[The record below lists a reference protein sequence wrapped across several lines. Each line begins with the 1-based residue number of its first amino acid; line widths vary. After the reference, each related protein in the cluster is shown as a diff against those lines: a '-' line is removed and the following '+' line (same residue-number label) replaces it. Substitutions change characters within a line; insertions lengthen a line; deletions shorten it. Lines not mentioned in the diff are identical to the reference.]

1 MEIPDCASQ
10 IQSKY
15 IKNTSNL
22 IHLEI
27 LQLHSYAKIAKI
39 MPIKPEFFS
48 VLSVGKQALNP
59 QKTAN
64 QLDFQKVA
72 LETLRIEEN
81 ALQIL
86 ATQIDDRFSRACEI
100 ILQCTGRLVITG
112 MGKSGHIGRKMAAT
126 FASTGTPSFFM
137 HPGEAGHGD
146 LGMLVAGDV
155 LIAISNSGK
164 SDEIM
169 MLMPLIKH
177 LQIPLIT
184 ISGDDQG
191 PMPQNAD
198 VALTLGNIQEACP
211 LGLAPTSST
220 TATLALGDALA
231 VALLDARGFTSDD
244 FARSHPAGALG
255 KRLLLHVKHL
265 MRTGADL
272 PKVSP
277 DTPMNQVLYEISN
290 KRLGLTTIVDQNDLL
305 LGIFT
310 DGDLRRLIDKQQGF
324 DVNLAVQDVMI
335 KNPLT
340 ISQEERAV
348 IALERMNEHKIN
360 QFVVV
365 DDANKV
371 IGVISMHDLIQ
382 AGVN

>member
-1 MEIPDCASQ
+1 
-10 IQSKY
+10 
-15 IKNTSNL
+15 
-22 IHLEI
+22 
-27 LQLHSYAKIAKI
+27 
-39 MPIKPEFFS
+39 MP
-48 VLSVGKQALNP
+48 NP
-59 QKTAN
+59 T
-64 QLDFQKVA
+64 DFQSSA
-72 LETLRIEEN
+72 LATLRIEQQ
-81 ALQIL
+81 AIDVL
-86 ATQIDDRFSRACEI
+86 ATQIDDRFSRACEVL
-100 ILQCTGRLVITG
+100 LQCKGRVVITG

-146 LGMLVAGDV
+146 LGMLVRGDV

-177 LQIPLIT
+177 LGVPMIT
-184 ISGDDQG
+184 ISRNDKG

-198 VALTLGNIQEACP
+198 IALTLGESDEACP

-220 TATLALGDALA
+220 TATLVLGDALA
-231 VALLDARGFTSDD
+231 VALLEARGFTADD

-265 MRTGADL
+265 MHTGDEL

-290 KRLGLTTIVDQNDLL
+290 KRLGLTTIIDEQDHL

-324 DVNLAVQDVMI
+324 DVNLPVSDVMT
-335 KNPLT
+335 KKPST
-340 ISQEERAV
+340 ISQEARAV
-348 IALERMNEHKIN
+348 EALQQLNQKKIS

-365 DDANKV
+365 DDQNKV

>member
-1 MEIPDCASQ
+1 
-10 IQSKY
+10 
-15 IKNTSNL
+15 
-22 IHLEI
+22 
-27 LQLHSYAKIAKI
+27 
-39 MPIKPEFFS
+39 MP
-48 VLSVGKQALNP
+48 NP
-59 QKTAN
+59 T
-64 QLDFQKVA
+64 DFQSSA
-72 LETLRIEEN
+72 LATLRIEQQ
-81 ALQIL
+81 ALDVL
-86 ATQIDDRFSRACEI
+86 ATQIGDSFNRACEI
-100 ILQCTGRLVITG
+100 LLQCKGRVVITG

-146 LGMLVAGDV
+146 LGMLVRGDV

-177 LQIPLIT
+177 LGVPLIT
-184 ISGDDQG
+184 ISRDDKG

-198 VALTLGNIQEACP
+198 IALTLGESDEACP

-220 TATLALGDALA
+220 TATLVLGDALA
-231 VALLDARGFTSDD
+231 VALLEARGFTADD

-265 MRTGADL
+265 MHTGDEL

-290 KRLGLTTIVDQNDLL
+290 KRLGLTTIVDEQEHL

-310 DGDLRRLIDKQQGF
+310 DGDLRRLIDKQQSF
-324 DVNLAVQDVMI
+324 DVNLPVSEVMT
-335 KNPLT
+335 KKPST
-340 ISQEERAV
+340 ISQEARAV
-348 IALERMNEHKIN
+348 EALQQLNLKKIS

-365 DDANKV
+365 DDQNKV

>member
-1 MEIPDCASQ
+1 MSQ
-10 IQSKY
+10 AI
-15 IKNTSNL
+15 N
-22 IHLEI
+22 
-27 LQLHSYAKIAKI
+27 
-39 MPIKPEFFS
+39 
-48 VLSVGKQALNP
+48 
-59 QKTAN
+59 
-64 QLDFQKVA
+64 FQKSA
-72 LETLRIEEN
+72 LETLRIEQQ
-81 ALQIL
+81 ALEVL
-86 ATQIDDRFSRACEI
+86 ATQINESFNLACQI
-100 ILQCTGRLVITG
+100 LLQCKGRVVVTG

-146 LGMLVAGDV
+146 LGMLVRGDV

-169 MLMPLIKH
+169 MLMPLIKY
-177 LQIPLIT
+177 LGVPLIT
-184 ISGDDQG
+184 ISRDDKG

-198 VALTLGNIQEACP
+198 VALTLGEADEACP

-220 TATLALGDALA
+220 TATLVLGDALA
-231 VALLDARGFTSDD
+231 VALLEARGFTADD

-265 MRTGADL
+265 MHTGVEL
-272 PKVSP
+272 PKVKP
-277 DTPMNQVLYEISN
+277 NTPMNKVLYEISD
-290 KRLGLTTIVDQNDLL
+290 KRLGLTTVVDENDIL

-310 DGDLRRLIDKQQGF
+310 DGDLRRMIDHQQGF
-324 DVNLAVQDVMI
+324 DVNLPVAEVMT

-340 ISQEERAV
+340 ISQEARAV
-348 IALERMNEHKIN
+348 EALEKMHERKIN

-365 DDANKV
+365 DHTNKV

>member
-1 MEIPDCASQ
+1 MNSPQSPNQ
-10 IQSKY
+10 I
-15 IKNTSNL
+15 
-22 IHLEI
+22 
-27 LQLHSYAKIAKI
+27 
-39 MPIKPEFFS
+39 
-48 VLSVGKQALNP
+48 
-59 QKTAN
+59 
-64 QLDFQKVA
+64 DFQKVA
-72 LETLRIEEN
+72 LQTLQVEVD
-81 ALQIL
+81 ALNVL
-86 ATQIDDRFSRACEI
+86 ATQIDERFSQACQI
-100 ILQCTGRLVITG
+100 ILKCQGRVVVTG

-146 LGMLVAGDV
+146 LGMLVRGDV

-177 LQIPLIT
+177 LQVPMIS
-184 ISGDDQG
+184 ISGDESG

-198 VALTLGNIQEACP
+198 VALTLGEIHEACP

-231 VALLDARGFTSDD
+231 VALLEARGFTADD

-255 KRLLLHVKHL
+255 KRLLLHVEHL
-265 MRTGADL
+265 MHKGDEL

-277 DTPMNQVLYEISN
+277 DTPMNKVLYEISD
-290 KRLGLTTIVDQNDLL
+290 KRLGVTTVVDENDTL

-324 DVNLAVQDVMI
+324 DVNLPVSAVMTRHPV
-335 KNPLT
+335 T
-340 ISQEERAV
+340 ISAAARAV
-348 IALERMNEHKIN
+348 EALEKMNERKIN

-365 DDANKV
+365 DAANKV
-371 IGVISMHDLIQ
+371 TGVISMHDLIQ
-382 AGVN
+382 AGVS

>member
-1 MEIPDCASQ
+1 MTIDYQAIARQTLSIEQHALQVLSSQ
-10 IQSKY
+10 ID
-15 IKNTSNL
+15 
-22 IHLEI
+22 E
-27 LQLHSYAKIAKI
+27 
-39 MPIKPEFFS
+39 
-48 VLSVGKQALNP
+48 
-59 QKTAN
+59 
-64 QLDFQKVA
+64 
-72 LETLRIEEN
+72 
-81 ALQIL
+81 
-86 ATQIDDRFSRACEI
+86 RFSQACEI
-100 ILQCTGRLVITG
+100 LLNCKGRVVVTG
-112 MGKSGHIGRKMAAT
+112 MGKSGHIGRKMSAT

-146 LGMLVAGDV
+146 LGMLVRGDV

-177 LQIPLIT
+177 LNVPLIT
-184 ISGDDQG
+184 ISRDLSGG
-191 PMPQNAD
+191 MPKNAD
-198 VALTLGNIQEACP
+198 VALTLGNAEEACP

-231 VALLDARGFTSDD
+231 VALLEARGFTADD

-265 MRTGADL
+265 MHTDENV
-272 PKVSP
+272 PKVAP
-277 DTPMNQVLYEISN
+277 TTPLNQVLYEMSD
-290 KRLGLTTIVDQNDLL
+290 KRLGLTTVVDEQNTL

-310 DGDLRRLIDKQQGF
+310 DGDLRRLIERQHGLNIDMS
-324 DVNLAVQDVMI
+324 VSDVMT
-335 KNPLT
+335 KKPYT
-340 ISQEERAV
+340 INQELRAV
-348 IALERMNEHKIN
+348 DALAQLRDKKIN

-365 DDANKV
+365 DEQNKV

>member
-1 MEIPDCASQ
+1 
-10 IQSKY
+10 
-15 IKNTSNL
+15 
-22 IHLEI
+22 
-27 LQLHSYAKIAKI
+27 
-39 MPIKPEFFS
+39 MP
-48 VLSVGKQALNP
+48 NP
-59 QKTAN
+59 T
-64 QLDFQKVA
+64 DFQSSA
-72 LETLRIEEN
+72 LATLRIEQQ
-81 ALQIL
+81 AIDVL
-86 ATQIDDRFSRACEI
+86 ATQIDDRFNRACEI
-100 ILQCTGRLVITG
+100 LLQCKGRVVITG

-146 LGMLVAGDV
+146 LGMLVRGDV

-177 LQIPLIT
+177 LGVPLIT
-184 ISGDDQG
+184 ISRDDKG

-198 VALTLGNIQEACP
+198 IALTLGESDEACP

-220 TATLALGDALA
+220 TATLVFGDALA
-231 VALLDARGFTSDD
+231 VALLEARGFTADD

-265 MRTGADL
+265 MHTGDEL

-277 DTPMNQVLYEISN
+277 NTPMNQVLYEISN
-290 KRLGLTTIVDQNDLL
+290 KRLGLTTIVDEQDHL

-324 DVNLAVQDVMI
+324 DVNLPVSEVMT
-335 KNPLT
+335 KKPST
-340 ISQEERAV
+340 ISQEARAV
-348 IALERMNEHKIN
+348 EALQQLNQKKIS

-365 DDANKV
+365 DDQNKV

>member
-1 MEIPDCASQ
+1 MSQ
-10 IQSKY
+10 VI
-15 IKNTSNL
+15 N
-22 IHLEI
+22 
-27 LQLHSYAKIAKI
+27 
-39 MPIKPEFFS
+39 
-48 VLSVGKQALNP
+48 
-59 QKTAN
+59 
-64 QLDFQKVA
+64 FQKSA
-72 LETLRIEEN
+72 LETLRIEQQAIEV
-81 ALQIL
+81 L
-86 ATQIDDRFSRACEI
+86 ATQIDERFDRACEI
-100 ILQCTGRLVITG
+100 LLQCKGRVVVTG

-146 LGMLVAGDV
+146 LGMLVRGDV

-177 LQIPLIT
+177 LGVPLIT
-184 ISGDDQG
+184 ISRDDKG

-198 VALTLGNIQEACP
+198 VALTLGSADEACP

-220 TATLALGDALA
+220 TATLVLGDALA
-231 VALLDARGFTSDD
+231 VSLLEARGFTADD

-265 MRTGADL
+265 MHTGAEL
-272 PKVSP
+272 PKVKSE
-277 DTPMNQVLYEISN
+277 TPMNKVLYEISD
-290 KRLGLTTIVDQNDLL
+290 KRLGLTTIVNDEDQL

-310 DGDLRRLIDKQQGF
+310 DGDLRRMIDHQQGF
-324 DVNLAVQDVMI
+324 DVNLPVSDVMT

-340 ISQEERAV
+340 ISPEARAV
-348 IALERMNEHKIN
+348 EALEKMHERKIN

-365 DDANKV
+365 DETNRV

>member
-1 MEIPDCASQ
+1 
-10 IQSKY
+10 
-15 IKNTSNL
+15 
-22 IHLEI
+22 
-27 LQLHSYAKIAKI
+27 
-39 MPIKPEFFS
+39 MP
-48 VLSVGKQALNP
+48 NP
-59 QKTAN
+59 T
-64 QLDFQKVA
+64 DFQSSA
-72 LETLRIEEN
+72 LATLRIEQQ
-81 ALQIL
+81 AIDVL
-86 ATQIDDRFSRACEI
+86 ATQIDDRFNRACEI
-100 ILQCTGRLVITG
+100 LLQCKGRVVITG

-146 LGMLVAGDV
+146 LGMLVRGDV

-177 LQIPLIT
+177 LGVPLIT
-184 ISGDDQG
+184 ISRDDKG

-198 VALTLGNIQEACP
+198 IALTLGESDEACP

-220 TATLALGDALA
+220 TATLVLGDALA
-231 VALLDARGFTSDD
+231 VALLEARGFTADD

-265 MRTGADL
+265 MHTGDEL

-277 DTPMNQVLYEISN
+277 NTPMNQVLYEISN
-290 KRLGLTTIVDQNDLL
+290 KRLGLTTIVDEQDHL

-324 DVNLAVQDVMI
+324 DVNLPVSEVMT
-335 KNPLT
+335 KKPST
-340 ISQEERAV
+340 ISQEARAV
-348 IALERMNEHKIN
+348 EALQQLNQKKIS

-365 DDANKV
+365 DDQNKV
-371 IGVISMHDLIQ
+371 IGVISIHDLIQ

>member
-1 MEIPDCASQ
+1 MPNQ
-10 IQSKY
+10 I
-15 IKNTSNL
+15 
-22 IHLEI
+22 
-27 LQLHSYAKIAKI
+27 
-39 MPIKPEFFS
+39 
-48 VLSVGKQALNP
+48 
-59 QKTAN
+59 
-64 QLDFQKVA
+64 DFQKVA
-72 LETLRIEEN
+72 LETLSIECN
-81 ALQIL
+81 ALSVL
-86 ATQIDDRFSRACEI
+86 AAEIDERFTQACEI
-100 ILQCTGRLVITG
+100 ILQCKGRLVITG

-146 LGMLVAGDV
+146 LGMLVKGDV
-155 LIAISNSGK
+155 LIAISYSGK

-177 LQIPLIT
+177 VGVPLIT
-184 ISGDDQG
+184 ISGQDKG

-198 VALTLGNIQEACP
+198 VALTLGDIQEACP

-231 VALLDARGFTSDD
+231 VALLEARGFTSDD

-265 MRTGADL
+265 MHTGEEL
-272 PKVSP
+272 PKVAP
-277 DTPMNQVLYEISN
+277 ETPMNKVLYEISN
-290 KRLGLTTIVDQNDLL
+290 KRLGLTTVVDADDKL

-324 DVNLAVQDVMI
+324 DVNLPVSEVMI
-335 KNPLT
+335 QHPST
-340 ISQEERAV
+340 ISKEARAV
-348 IALERMNEHKIN
+348 EALEKMNAKKIN
-360 QFVVV
+360 QFIVV
-365 DDANKV
+365 DEDNTV

>member
-1 MEIPDCASQ
+1 MTHAIDF
-10 IQSKY
+10 K
-15 IKNTSNL
+15 
-22 IHLEI
+22 
-27 LQLHSYAKIAKI
+27 KI
-39 MPIKPEFFS
+39 
-48 VLSVGKQALNP
+48 
-59 QKTAN
+59 
-64 QLDFQKVA
+64 A
-72 LETLRIEEN
+72 LETISVEQH
-81 ALQIL
+81 ALDVL
-86 ATQIDDRFSRACEI
+86 VDQIDERFDQACEI
-100 ILQCTGRLVITG
+100 ILQCQGRVVVTG

-146 LGMLVAGDV
+146 LGMLVRGDV

-177 LQIPLIT
+177 LEVPLIT
-184 ISGDDQG
+184 ISRDTKG

-198 VALTLGNIQEACP
+198 IALTLGDSNEACP

-220 TATLALGDALA
+220 TATLVLGDALA
-231 VALLDARGFTSDD
+231 VALLEARGFTADD

-265 MRTGADL
+265 MHTQDEL

-290 KRLGLTTIVDQNDLL
+290 KRLGLTTIVDENDHLM
-305 LGIFT
+305 GIFT

-324 DVNLAVQDVMI
+324 DVNLPVRQVMI
-335 KNPLT
+335 QHPAT
-340 ISQEERAV
+340 ISQEARAV
-348 IALERMNEHKIN
+348 EALQKLNEKKIS

-365 DDANKV
+365 DDQNKV

-382 AGVN
+382 AGVS

>member
-1 MEIPDCASQ
+1 
-10 IQSKY
+10 
-15 IKNTSNL
+15 
-22 IHLEI
+22 
-27 LQLHSYAKIAKI
+27 
-39 MPIKPEFFS
+39 MP
-48 VLSVGKQALNP
+48 NP
-59 QKTAN
+59 T
-64 QLDFQKVA
+64 DFQSSA
-72 LETLRIEEN
+72 LATLRIEQQ
-81 ALQIL
+81 AIDVL
-86 ATQIDDRFSRACEI
+86 ATQIDDRFNRACEI
-100 ILQCTGRLVITG
+100 LLQCKGRVVITG

-146 LGMLVAGDV
+146 LGMLVRGDV

-177 LQIPLIT
+177 LGVPLIT
-184 ISGDDQG
+184 ISRDDKG

-198 VALTLGNIQEACP
+198 IALTLGESDEACP

-220 TATLALGDALA
+220 TATLVLGDALA
-231 VALLDARGFTSDD
+231 VALLEARGFTADD

-265 MRTGADL
+265 MHTGDEL

-277 DTPMNQVLYEISN
+277 NTPMNQVLYEISN
-290 KRLGLTTIVDQNDLL
+290 KRLGLTTIVDEQDHL

-324 DVNLAVQDVMI
+324 DVNLPVSEVMT
-335 KNPLT
+335 KKPST
-340 ISQEERAV
+340 ISQEARAV
-348 IALERMNEHKIN
+348 EALQQLNQTKIS

-365 DDANKV
+365 DDQNKV

>member
-1 MEIPDCASQ
+1 MNPE
-10 IQSKY
+10 
-15 IKNTSNL
+15 NL
-22 IHLEI
+22 PNHVE
-27 LQLHSYAKIAKI
+27 
-39 MPIKPEFFS
+39 
-48 VLSVGKQALNP
+48 
-59 QKTAN
+59 
-64 QLDFQKVA
+64 FQKFA
-72 LETLRIEEN
+72 LETLRIEEQ
-81 ALQIL
+81 ALETL
-86 ATQIDDRFSRACEI
+86 ATQIDERFDRACQI
-100 ILQCTGRLVITG
+100 ILQCQGRLVITG

-146 LGMLVAGDV
+146 LGMLVKGDV

-177 LQIPLIT
+177 LEVPLIT
-184 ISGDDQG
+184 ISGDDKG

-198 VALTLGNIQEACP
+198 VALTLGNIKEACP

-231 VALLDARGFTSDD
+231 VALLDARGFTADD
-244 FARSHPAGALG
+244 FAMSHPAGALG

-265 MRTGADL
+265 MHTGNDL
-272 PKVSP
+272 PKVHP
-277 DTPMNQVLYEISN
+277 DTPMNKVLYEISN
-290 KRLGLTTIVDQNDLL
+290 KRLGLTTIVDENDTL

-324 DVNLAVQDVMI
+324 DVNQAVSEVMV
-335 KNPLT
+335 KNPST
-340 ISQEERAV
+340 ISKEARAV
-348 IALERMNEHKIN
+348 EALEKMNDKKIN
-360 QFVVV
+360 QFIVV

>member
-1 MEIPDCASQ
+1 
-10 IQSKY
+10 
-15 IKNTSNL
+15 
-22 IHLEI
+22 
-27 LQLHSYAKIAKI
+27 
-39 MPIKPEFFS
+39 MP
-48 VLSVGKQALNP
+48 NP
-59 QKTAN
+59 T
-64 QLDFQKVA
+64 DFQSSA
-72 LETLRIEEN
+72 LATLRIEQQ
-81 ALQIL
+81 AIDVL
-86 ATQIDDRFSRACEI
+86 ATQIDDRFNRACEI
-100 ILQCTGRLVITG
+100 LLQCKGRVVITG

-146 LGMLVAGDV
+146 LGMLVRGDV

-177 LQIPLIT
+177 LGVPLIT
-184 ISGDDQG
+184 ISRDDKG

-198 VALTLGNIQEACP
+198 IALTLGESDEACP

-220 TATLALGDALA
+220 TATLVLGDALA
-231 VALLDARGFTSDD
+231 VALLEARGFTADD

-265 MRTGADL
+265 MHTGEEL

-290 KRLGLTTIVDQNDLL
+290 KRLGLTTIVDEQDHL

-324 DVNLAVQDVMI
+324 DVNLPVSEVMT
-335 KNPLT
+335 KKPST
-340 ISQEERAV
+340 ISQEARAV
-348 IALERMNEHKIN
+348 EALQQLN
-360 QFVVV
+360 QKKSV
-365 DDANKV
+365 
-371 IGVISMHDLIQ
+371 SLW
-382 AGVN
+382 

>member
-1 MEIPDCASQ
+1 MTQQ
-10 IQSKY
+10 I
-15 IKNTSNL
+15 
-22 IHLEI
+22 
-27 LQLHSYAKIAKI
+27 
-39 MPIKPEFFS
+39 
-48 VLSVGKQALNP
+48 
-59 QKTAN
+59 
-64 QLDFQKVA
+64 DFQKVA
-72 LETLRIEEN
+72 RETLQIEQQ
-81 ALQIL
+81 ALEIL
-86 ATQIDDRFSRACEI
+86 AAQIDARFERACEI
-100 ILQCTGRLVITG
+100 ILQCKGRVVVTG

-146 LGMLVAGDV
+146 LGMLVRGDV

-177 LQIPLIT
+177 LEVPLIT
-184 ISGDDQG
+184 ISGTESG

-198 VALTLGNIQEACP
+198 VALTLGELTEACP

-231 VALLDARGFTSDD
+231 VALLEARGFTADD

-265 MRTGADL
+265 MHKDEEL

-290 KRLGLTTIVDQNDLL
+290 KRLGLTTVVDTQNTL

-310 DGDLRRLIDKQQGF
+310 DGDLRRLIDRQQGF
-324 DVNLAVQDVMI
+324 DVNLPVSEVMI
-335 KNPLT
+335 KDPYT
-340 ISQEERAV
+340 ISQEARAV
-348 IALERMNEHKIN
+348 EALELLRDKKIN

-365 DDANKV
+365 DQSNKV

>member
-1 MEIPDCASQ
+1 MNPPNIQNQ
-10 IQSKY
+10 I
-15 IKNTSNL
+15 
-22 IHLEI
+22 
-27 LQLHSYAKIAKI
+27 
-39 MPIKPEFFS
+39 
-48 VLSVGKQALNP
+48 
-59 QKTAN
+59 
-64 QLDFQKVA
+64 DFQKVA
-72 LETLRIEEN
+72 LETLSIEEH
-81 ALQIL
+81 ALEVL
-86 ATQIDDRFSRACEI
+86 ASQIDERFSQACEI
-100 ILQCTGRLVITG
+100 ILQCKGRLVITG

-146 LGMLVAGDV
+146 LGMLVKGDV
-155 LIAISNSGK
+155 LIAISYSGK

-177 LQIPLIT
+177 VGVPLIT
-184 ISGDDQG
+184 ISGHDKG

-198 VALTLGNIQEACP
+198 VALTLGDIQEACP

-231 VALLDARGFTSDD
+231 VALLEARGFTSDD

-265 MRTGADL
+265 MHTGDEL

-277 DTPMNQVLYEISN
+277 DTPMNKVLYEISN
-290 KRLGLTTIVDQNDLL
+290 KRLGLTTIVDENDTL

-324 DVNLAVQDVMI
+324 DVNLAVSEVMI
-335 KNPLT
+335 QHPST
-340 ISQEERAV
+340 ISQEARAV
-348 IALERMNEHKIN
+348 EALEKMNEKKIN
-360 QFVVV
+360 QFIVV

>member
-1 MEIPDCASQ
+1 MSQ
-10 IQSKY
+10 SINFKKS
-15 IKNTSNL
+15 
-22 IHLEI
+22 
-27 LQLHSYAKIAKI
+27 
-39 MPIKPEFFS
+39 
-48 VLSVGKQALNP
+48 
-59 QKTAN
+59 
-64 QLDFQKVA
+64 A
-72 LETLRIEEN
+72 LETLRVEQQAIEV
-81 ALQIL
+81 LS
-86 ATQIDDRFSRACEI
+86 TQIDGRFDRACEI
-100 ILQCTGRLVITG
+100 LLQCQGRVVVTG

-146 LGMLVAGDV
+146 LGMLVRGDV

-177 LQIPLIT
+177 LQVPLIT
-184 ISGDDQG
+184 ISRDEKG

-198 VALTLGNIQEACP
+198 VALTLGQADEACP

-220 TATLALGDALA
+220 TATLVLGDALA
-231 VALLDARGFTSDD
+231 VALLEARGFTADD

-265 MRTGADL
+265 MHTGAEL
-272 PKVSP
+272 PKVKP
-277 DTPMNQVLYEISN
+277 NTPMNKVLYEISD
-290 KRLGLTTIVDQNDLL
+290 KRLGLTTVVDDNDTL

-310 DGDLRRLIDKQQGF
+310 DGDLRRMIDQQQGF
-324 DVNLAVQDVMI
+324 DVNLAVCEVMT

-340 ISQEERAV
+340 ISAEARAV
-348 IALERMNEHKIN
+348 EALEKMHEKKIN
-360 QFVVV
+360 QFAVV
-365 DDANKV
+365 DAANKV
-371 IGVISMHDLIQ
+371 IGVISMHDLIE

>member
-1 MEIPDCASQ
+1 MNQE
-10 IQSKY
+10 
-15 IKNTSNL
+15 
-22 IHLEI
+22 
-27 LQLHSYAKIAKI
+27 
-39 MPIKPEFFS
+39 
-48 VLSVGKQALNP
+48 
-59 QKTAN
+59 KTAN
-64 QLDFQKVA
+64 LFDFQKVA

-86 ATQIDDRFSRACEI
+86 ATQIDGRFSRACEI
-100 ILQCTGRLVITG
+100 ILRCKGRLVITG

-146 LGMLVAGDV
+146 LGMLVEGDV

-177 LQIPLIT
+177 LGVPLIT
-184 ISGDDQG
+184 ISGDDRG

-198 VALTLGNIQEACP
+198 VALTLGDIQEACP

-265 MRTGADL
+265 MHTGEDL
-272 PKVSP
+272 PKVAP
-277 DTPMNQVLYEISN
+277 DTPMNKVLYEISD
-290 KRLGLTTIVDQNDLL
+290 KRLGLTTIVDEQERL

-324 DVNLAVQDVMI
+324 DVNLLVQDVMI
-335 KNPLT
+335 QNPWT
-340 ISQEERAV
+340 ISQEARAV
-348 IALERMNEHKIN
+348 EALERMNERKIN

-365 DDANKV
+365 DETNKV

>member
-1 MEIPDCASQ
+1 MILSQ
-10 IQSKY
+10 RS
-15 IKNTSNL
+15 
-22 IHLEI
+22 
-27 LQLHSYAKIAKI
+27 
-39 MPIKPEFFS
+39 
-48 VLSVGKQALNP
+48 GKSTLNP
-59 QKTAN
+59 PNIPN
-64 QLDFQKVA
+64 QIDFQKVA
-72 LETLRIEEN
+72 LETLSIEEH
-81 ALQIL
+81 ALEVL
-86 ATQIDDRFSRACEI
+86 AAQIDERFSQACEI
-100 ILQCTGRLVITG
+100 ILQCKGRLVITG

-146 LGMLVAGDV
+146 LGMLVKGDV
-155 LIAISNSGK
+155 LIAISYSGK

-177 LQIPLIT
+177 VGVPLIT
-184 ISGDDQG
+184 ISGHDKG
-191 PMPQNAD
+191 SMPQNAD
-198 VALTLGNIQEACP
+198 VALTLGDIQEACP

-231 VALLDARGFTSDD
+231 VALLEARGFTSDD

-265 MRTGADL
+265 MHTGDEL

-277 DTPMNQVLYEISN
+277 DTPMNKVLYEISN
-290 KRLGLTTIVDQNDLL
+290 KRLGLTTIVDENDTL

-324 DVNLAVQDVMI
+324 DVNLPVSDVMI
-335 KNPLT
+335 QHPST
-340 ISQEERAV
+340 ISQEARAV
-348 IALERMNEHKIN
+348 EALEKMNEKKIN
-360 QFVVV
+360 QFIVV

>member
-1 MEIPDCASQ
+1 MNQE
-10 IQSKY
+10 
-15 IKNTSNL
+15 
-22 IHLEI
+22 
-27 LQLHSYAKIAKI
+27 
-39 MPIKPEFFS
+39 
-48 VLSVGKQALNP
+48 
-59 QKTAN
+59 KTAN
-64 QLDFQKVA
+64 LFDFQKVA

-86 ATQIDDRFSRACEI
+86 ARQIDGRFSRACEI
-100 ILQCTGRLVITG
+100 ILRCKGRLVITG

-146 LGMLVAGDV
+146 LGMLVEGDV

-177 LQIPLIT
+177 LGVPLIT
-184 ISGDDQG
+184 ISGDDRG

-198 VALTLGNIQEACP
+198 VALTLGDIQEACP

-265 MRTGADL
+265 MHTGEDL
-272 PKVSP
+272 PKVAP
-277 DTPMNQVLYEISN
+277 NTPMNKVLYEISD
-290 KRLGLTTIVDQNDLL
+290 KRLGLTTIVDEQERL

-324 DVNLAVQDVMI
+324 DVNLLVQDVMI
-335 KNPLT
+335 QNPWT
-340 ISQEERAV
+340 ISQEARAV
-348 IALERMNEHKIN
+348 EALERMNERKIN

-365 DDANKV
+365 DETNKV

>member
-1 MEIPDCASQ
+1 
-10 IQSKY
+10 
-15 IKNTSNL
+15 
-22 IHLEI
+22 
-27 LQLHSYAKIAKI
+27 
-39 MPIKPEFFS
+39 MP
-48 VLSVGKQALNP
+48 NP
-59 QKTAN
+59 T
-64 QLDFQKVA
+64 DFQSSA
-72 LETLRIEEN
+72 LATLRIEQQ
-81 ALQIL
+81 AIDVL
-86 ATQIDDRFSRACEI
+86 ATQIDDRFNRACEI
-100 ILQCTGRLVITG
+100 LLQCKGRVVITG

-146 LGMLVAGDV
+146 LGMLVRGDV

-177 LQIPLIT
+177 LGVPLIT
-184 ISGDDQG
+184 ISRDDKG

-198 VALTLGNIQEACP
+198 IALTLGESDEACP

-220 TATLALGDALA
+220 TATLVLGDALA
-231 VALLDARGFTSDD
+231 VALLETRGFTADD

-265 MRTGADL
+265 MHTGEEL

-290 KRLGLTTIVDQNDLL
+290 KRLGLTTIVDEQDHL

-324 DVNLAVQDVMI
+324 DVNLPVSEVMT
-335 KNPLT
+335 KKPST
-340 ISQEERAV
+340 ISQEARAV
-348 IALERMNEHKIN
+348 EALQQLNQKKIS

-365 DDANKV
+365 DDQNKV

>member
-1 MEIPDCASQ
+1 
-10 IQSKY
+10 
-15 IKNTSNL
+15 
-22 IHLEI
+22 
-27 LQLHSYAKIAKI
+27 
-39 MPIKPEFFS
+39 MP
-48 VLSVGKQALNP
+48 NP
-59 QKTAN
+59 T
-64 QLDFQKVA
+64 DFQSSA
-72 LETLRIEEN
+72 LATLRIEQQ
-81 ALQIL
+81 ALDVL
-86 ATQIDDRFSRACEI
+86 ATQINDSFNQACEI
-100 ILQCTGRLVITG
+100 LLQCKGRVVITG

-146 LGMLVAGDV
+146 LGMLVRGDV

-177 LQIPLIT
+177 LGVPLIT
-184 ISGDDQG
+184 ISRTDKG

-198 VALTLGNIQEACP
+198 IALTLGESDEACP

-220 TATLALGDALA
+220 TATLVLGDALA
-231 VALLDARGFTSDD
+231 VALLEARGFTADD

-265 MRTGADL
+265 MHTGDEL

-290 KRLGLTTIVDQNDLL
+290 KRLGLTTIVDEQEHL

-324 DVNLAVQDVMI
+324 DVNLPVSEVMT
-335 KNPLT
+335 KKPST
-340 ISQEERAV
+340 ISQEARAV
-348 IALERMNEHKIN
+348 EALQQLNLKKIS

-365 DDANKV
+365 DEQNKV